1 MPRLSPAGPL
11 GVTTSAIAT
20 ELLCVGWGEMM
31 TAFFARMAS
40 GFEEARGC
48 GLSHS
53 PAFRKCAY
61 GVPIPKLSLTPL
73 PLIRVPR
80 TMENREDSNY
90 RSIELVEDGIRK
102 SSYDRPAIVF
112 INRDTFSDSVQDR
125 AYLLQSSPRI
135 LLLALAGDSHTI
147 HKRVQDHL
155 WLPPQ
160 SELQR
165 ARRFRT

>member
-1 MPRLSPAGPL
+1 MEKHLVTGKIVFRRGKARRLLSSPGSSPGPRNVLVMGFLDSI
-11 GVTTSAIAT
+11 TSK
-20 ELLCVGWGEMM
+20 CVPMV
-31 TAFFARMAS
+31 RQ
-40 GFEEARGC
+40 
-48 GLSHS
+48 
-53 PAFRKCAY
+53 
-61 GVPIPKLSLTPL
+61 VPKLSLTPL
-73 PLIRVPR
+73 PLIGVPG